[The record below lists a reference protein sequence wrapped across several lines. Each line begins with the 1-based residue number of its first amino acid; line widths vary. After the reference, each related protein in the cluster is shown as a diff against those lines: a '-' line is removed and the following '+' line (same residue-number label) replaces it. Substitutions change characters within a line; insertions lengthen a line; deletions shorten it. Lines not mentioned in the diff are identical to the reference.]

1 MDRGPKCKAKTIQLL
16 EQRRN
21 LEDFGYV
28 KDFLNMSKKHKQ
40 DFIKIKNFGTSKHTA
55 RKMKTKPH
63 ILRIKHLKRTSN
75 YRKNSCNL
83 IR

>member
-1 MDRGPKCKAKTIQLL
+1 MDHGPKCKAKTIQLL
-16 EQRRN
+16 EHRRN

-40 DFIKIKNFGTSKHTA
+40 DFIKIKNFGTSKHAA

-63 ILRIKHLKRTSN
+63 LRKQHI
-75 YRKNSCNL
+75 
-83 IR
+83 

>member
-40 DFIKIKNFGTSKHTA
+40 DFIKI
-55 RKMKTKPH
+55 
-63 ILRIKHLKRTSN
+63 
-75 YRKNSCNL
+75 
-83 IR
+83 